1 MVDLGFVDSQPC
13 LALGK
18 AVTPLGLTLD
28 LSEGTC
34 HTLWAHTFVLPAS
47 LLTAELGGHTR
58 GRAHHPPGSPGC
70 LTCPISMAGF
80 RLEPTSMTMS
90 VRRFCSGG
98 SGGEHAV

>member
-13 LALGK
+13 LALGE

-34 HTLWAHTFVLPAS
+34 HALWAHTFVLPAS

-58 GRAHHPPGSPGC
+58 GRAPPPGHPGA
-70 LTCPISMAGF
+70 LP
-80 RLEPTSMTMS
+80 
-90 VRRFCSGG
+90 VQYQWQG
-98 SGGEHAV
+98 SDWNPHP